1 MSSDGRVLKPSTNDH
16 LCMTERDLYSFSES
30 LRTTQDPE
38 IQYIIVKPKL
48 NLSIKNT
55 IAFENTVKPV

>member
-1 MSSDGRVLKPSTNDH
+1 
-16 LCMTERDLYSFSES
+16 MTERDLYSFSES